1 MFCSCINAGAVCK
14 TTVEVTSR
22 TNQSFNF
29 DIVPPDGNSV
39 RLTFME
45 DGQKQTFT
53 LKMEDGCGCNR
64 LWLMT
69 VIDSNGTQKG
79 SEEANL
85 TGMSRVVYE
94 VGKELWPVQ
103 VEVEV
108 STCQLKW
115 VEPDFVDSTGQ

>member
-1 MFCSCINAGAVCK
+1 M
-14 TTVEVTSR
+14 
-22 TNQSFNF
+22 TNY
-29 DIVPPDGNSV
+29 

-79 SEEANL
+79 SEE
-85 TGMSRVVYE
+85 VIIY
-94 VGKELWPVQ
+94 
-103 VEVEV
+103 
-108 STCQLKW
+108 ST
-115 VEPDFVDSTGQ
+115 FYS